1 MSKGKYVAYVSAYTS
16 GNQSSCGIRIYDV
29 DMNHGRFTEKDRV
42 EITNSSY
49 VTISH
54 NQKYLYSITDFGVEA
69 YRILKDGTL
78 EAINRASINGMRG
91 CYLSTDKLDRYLFVG
106 GWHDGKV
113 TVMRLNEDGTIGEMT
128 DEVFHKGIGSVAERN
143 FRPHVNCVNIT
154 PDQKYLCAVDLGV
167 DQVKIYKFN
176 DETGK
181 ITLVDML
188 RCELE
193 SAPRIIKFSPDGRF
207 AYLICELKNYISVYS
222 YKDGPR
228 GPVFELVQTISTLNE
243 YHSKG
248 SAACVLRFSR
258 DWNYVLCS
266 NAGDN
271 SVGIFKIDRE
281 TGMLEKICILP
292 VSGDYPKAADFFPD
306 NRHIMALNHES
317 NTMTIFRINYEK
329 KYFSLW
335 GKPLKVETPNCILVS
350 EIEEAPKQ

>member
-1 MSKGKYVAYVSAYTS
+1 VRG
-16 GNQSSCGIRIYDV
+16 
-29 DMNHGRFTEKDRV
+29 F
-42 EITNSSY
+42 
-49 VTISH
+49 
-54 NQKYLYSITDFGVEA
+54 
-69 YRILKDGTL
+69 YR
-78 EAINRASINGMRG
+78 A
-91 CYLSTDKLDRYLFVG
+91 TDKQDKFLFVG

-128 DEVFHKGIGSVAERN
+128 DEIFHKGLGSVAERN

-176 DETGK
+176 HETGK

-228 GPVFELVQTISTLNE
+228 GPVFELLQTISTLND
-243 YHSKG
+243 YHSSG

-258 DWNYVLCS
+258 DWKYVLCS

-271 SVGIFKIDRE
+271 SIGIFKIDRE
-281 TGMLEKICILP
+281 TGKLEKICILP
-292 VSGDYPKAADFFPD
+292 ISGDYPKAADFFPD
-306 NRHIMALNHES
+306 NRHIMSLNHET
-317 NTMTIFRINYEK
+317 NTMTIFKINYEK
-329 KYFSLW
+329 KYFSMW

-350 EIEEAPKQ
+350 EIEKLPG

>member
-1 MSKGKYVAYVSAYTS
+1 MDR
-16 GNQSSCGIRIYDV
+16 QIRILLADGNEEFCGRLKQTLEE
-29 DMNHGRFTEKDRV
+29 DGRFAV
-42 EITNSSY
+42 
-49 VTISH
+49 V
-54 NQKYLYSITDFGVEA
+54 GVAGDGVRACELMQSCHPDVLA
-69 YRILKDGTL
+69 LDLMLPKMDGIAVLKK
-78 EAINRASINGMRG
+78 A
-91 CYLSTDKLDRYLFVG
+91 
-106 GWHDGKV
+106 
-113 TVMRLNEDGTIGEMT
+113 
-128 DEVFHKGIGSVAERN
+128 
-143 FRPHVNCVNIT
+143 
-154 PDQKYLCAVDLGV
+154 Q
-167 DQVKIYKFN
+167 
-176 DETGK
+176 
-181 ITLVDML
+181 
-188 RCELE
+188 ELE

-207 AYLICELKNYISVYS
+207 AYLICELKNYISVYT

-228 GPVFELVQTISTLNE
+228 GPVFELVQTLSTLNE

-335 GKPLKVETPNCILVS
+335 GKPLKVETPNCVLVS